1 LSSALSS
8 QAQRLRLDDIVTRN
22 ANRKPLLS
30 RRRIMAR
37 TVADHLVDTL
47 ARAGVRQ
54 IYGVVGDSLNP
65 VTDALRRSTLKWV
78 HVRHEETAAFAAGAE
93 AQLTGNLAVCA
104 GSCGPGNLH
113 LINGLYDAH
122 RSAAPVLAIA
132 AHIPSSE
139 VGTGY
144 FQETHPEQ
152 LFRECS
158 HYCELISNPRQAPRV
173 LQSAMQHAV
182 SKRGVSVIVLP
193 GDVAALD
200 EPSDGFAQGASLAC
214 PQVRPCDHDLARLA
228 DLLNQAR
235 RVTLF
240 CGAGC
245 AGAHAEVVALADK
258 LKAPVG
264 YSFRGK
270 EWIEYDNPN
279 AVGMTGLLGW
289 GAAYQAMHGCDVLVL
304 LGTDFPYES
313 FLPQSPKIAQVDLR
327 AERLGR
333 RSKLDL
339 GLCGDIG
346 ETIRA
351 LLPLVKPATDRTF
364 LDAMLEHQAVARR
377 KLRAY
382 VDHVGKRRPIHPEY
396 VAATVNELAAQDAVF
411 TVDTGMCCVWG
422 ARYVEA
428 ARNRRMLGSFNHGSM
443 ANALPQAIGAQ
454 TAYPGRQVISFSGDG
469 GLAMLMGELL
479 TLAQYQLPVKIVLF
493 DNHRLGMVQL
503 EQEAA
508 GLPHYGVEL
517 KNPNFAKLAEAV
529 GLTGLRV
536 EDPAEVRPALQQAL
550 ASSGPVL
557 VDAVTD
563 PNVLSM
569 PPRATIQQAKGF
581 ALAMTKMA
589 FTGELHDVIDTVM
602 ANWRNLI

>member
-1 LSSALSS
+1 
-8 QAQRLRLDDIVTRN
+8 
-22 ANRKPLLS
+22 
-30 RRRIMAR
+30 MAR
-37 TVADHLVDTL
+37 CVAEHLVDTL
-47 ARAGVRQ
+47 AQAGVRQ

-65 VTDALRRSTLKWV
+65 VTDALRRKNTIKWV
-78 HVRHEETAAFAAGAE
+78 DVRHEESGAYAAGAE

-113 LINGLYDAH
+113 LINGLFDAH
-122 RSAAPVLAIA
+122 RSGAPVLAIA

-139 VGTGY
+139 IGTGY

-158 HYCELISNPRQAPRV
+158 YYCELISNPRQAPRV
-173 LQSAMQHAV
+173 IQSALQHAV

-200 EPSDGFAQGASLAC
+200 VPSDGFAHGSVAAC
-214 PQVRPCDHDLARLA
+214 PQVRPCDGDLARLA
-228 DLLNQAR
+228 DLFNNGK

-245 AGAHAEVVALADK
+245 AGAHQEVMALADK
-258 LKAPVG
+258 LKAAVG

-289 GAAYQAMHGCDVLVL
+289 GAAYKAMHACDVLVL
-304 LGTDFPYES
+304 LGTDFPYETFMPS
-313 FLPQSPKIAQVDLR
+313 KPTIVQIDVR

-339 GLCGDIG
+339 GLCGDIR
-346 ETIRA
+346 ESLRA
-351 LLPLVKPATDRTF
+351 LLPLVKPVADRAF
-364 LDAMLEHQAVARR
+364 LDAMLGQHAVARR

-382 VDHVGKRRPIHPEY
+382 IDDVGKRRPIHPEY
-396 VAATVNELAAQDAVF
+396 VAATVNELATQDAVF
-411 TVDTGMCCVWG
+411 TVDTGMCAVWG

-428 ARNRRMLGSFNHGSM
+428 AKNRRILGSFNHGSM

-454 TAYPGRQVISFSGDG
+454 TAFPGRQVITFSGDG

-479 TLAQYQLPVKIVLF
+479 TLVQYQLPVKIVLF
-493 DNHRLGMVQL
+493 DNQRLGMVSL
-503 EQEAA
+503 EQEVA
-508 GLPHYGVEL
+508 GYAQYGVEL
-517 KNPNFAKLAEAV
+517 KNPNFAAVAEAV

-536 EDPAEVRPALQQAL
+536 EDPAQVRPALEKAL
-550 ASSGPVL
+550 AAKGPVL
-557 VDAVTD
+557 VDVVTD
-563 PNVLSM
+563 PHVLAM
-569 PPRATIQQAKGF
+569 PPKATIQQAKGF

-589 FTGELHDVIDTVM
+589 FTGELEDVADTVM
-602 ANWRNLI
+602 ANWRYL

>member
-1 LSSALSS
+1 
-8 QAQRLRLDDIVTRN
+8 
-22 ANRKPLLS
+22 
-30 RRRIMAR
+30 MAR
-37 TVADHLVDTL
+37 TVAEHLVDTL

-78 HVRHEETAAFAAGAE
+78 DVRHEESGAFAAGAE
-93 AQLTGNLAVCA
+93 AQLTGRLAVCA

-139 VGTGY
+139 VGTSY
-144 FQETHPEQ
+144 FQETHPDQ

-158 HYCELISNPRQAPRV
+158 HYCELVSHPRQAPRV
-173 LQSAMQHAV
+173 LQSALQHAV

-193 GDVAALD
+193 GDIAALEAPADGVAHAPVAAV
-200 EPSDGFAQGASLAC
+200 PV
-214 PQVRPCDHDLARLA
+214 VRPADADLGRLA
-228 DLLNQAR
+228 DLVNGAKK
-235 RVTLF
+235 VALF
-240 CGAGC
+240 CGIGC
-245 AGAHAEVVALADK
+245 AGAHDEVVALAEK

-270 EWIEYDNPN
+270 EWVEYDNSS
-279 AVGMTGLLGW
+279 AVGMSGLLGW
-289 GAAYQAMHGCDVLVL
+289 GAAYKAMHECDALLL

-313 FLPQSPKIAQVDLR
+313 FMPTTPKIAQIDIR

-333 RSKLDL
+333 RSRLDL
-339 GLCGDIG
+339 GLCGDVG
-346 ETIRA
+346 DTLRA
-351 LLPLVKPATDRTF
+351 LLPLVKQRVDRAF
-364 LDAMLEHQAVARR
+364 LDAMLEQHVAAQR

-382 VDHVGKRRPIHPEY
+382 VDKVSKHRPIHPES
-396 VAATVNELAAQDAVF
+396 VAATLDELAGPDAVF
-411 TVDTGMCCVWG
+411 TIDTGMCCVWG
-422 ARYVEA
+422 ARYLRA
-428 ARNRRMLGSFNHGSM
+428 AEGRRILGSFNHGSM
-443 ANALPQAIGAQ
+443 ANALPQAIGVQ
-454 TAYPGRQVISFSGDG
+454 TAYPGRQVISLSGDG
-469 GLAMLMGELL
+469 GLSMLLGELL
-479 TLAQYQLPVKIVLF
+479 TIAQYQLPVKIVLF

-517 KNPNFAKLAEAV
+517 KNPNFAALAEAV

-536 EDPAEVRPALQQAL
+536 EDPAQVRPALEKAL
-550 ASSGPVL
+550 ATKGPVL
-557 VDAVTD
+557 VDVVTD

-569 PPRATIQQAKGF
+569 PPKATIKQAAGF

-589 FTGELHDVIDTVM
+589 FTGELHDVIDTVA
-602 ANWRNLI
+602 ANWRSL

>member
-1 LSSALSS
+1 
-8 QAQRLRLDDIVTRN
+8 
-22 ANRKPLLS
+22 
-30 RRRIMAR
+30 
-37 TVADHLVDTL
+37 VDTL

-54 IYGVVGDSLNP
+54 VYGVVGDSLNP

-78 HVRHEETAAFAAGAE
+78 DVRHEESGAFAAGAE
-93 AQLTGNLAVCA
+93 AQLIGQLAVCA

-113 LINGLYDAH
+113 LINGLFDAH
-122 RSAAPVLAIA
+122 RSMAPVLAIA

-139 VGTGY
+139 VGTSY
-144 FQETHPEQ
+144 FQETHPDQ

-173 LQSAMQHAV
+173 LQSAMQQAV

-200 EPSDGFAQGASLAC
+200 APSNGFAQGAVTVC
-214 PQVRPCDHDLARLA
+214 PQVRPCDGDLARLA
-228 DLLNQAR
+228 DLLNKGK

-245 AGAHAEVVALADK
+245 AGAHDEVVALAEK

-270 EWIEYDNPN
+270 EWIECDNPN

-289 GAAYQAMHGCDVLVL
+289 GAAYKAMHGCDVLVL

-313 FLPQSPKIAQVDLR
+313 FMPTTPEIAQIDIR

-339 GLCGDIG
+339 GLCGDVR
-346 ETIRA
+346 ETLKA
-351 LLPLVKPATDRTF
+351 LLPLVQPRVDRSF
-364 LDAMLEHQAVARR
+364 LDAMLEQHVAARR

-382 VDHVGKRRPIHPEY
+382 VDHSGKRRPIHPEY

-411 TVDTGMCCVWG
+411 TVDTGMCAVWG
-422 ARYVEA
+422 ARYLEA
-428 ARNRRMLGSFNHGSM
+428 AKNRRIIGSFNHGSM

-454 TAYPGRQVISFSGDG
+454 TAYPERQVISFSGDG

-479 TLAQYQLPVKIVLF
+479 TVAQYQLPLKIVLF

-517 KNPNFAKLAEAV
+517 KNPNFAALAEAV

-536 EDPAEVRPALQQAL
+536 EDPAQVRPALEKAL
-550 ASSGPVL
+550 ATKGPVL
-557 VDAVTD
+557 VDVVTD

-569 PPRATIQQAKGF
+569 PPKATIQQAKGF

-589 FTGELHDVIDTVM
+589 FTGELEGVTDTVM
-602 ANWRNLI
+602 ANWRYL

>member
-1 LSSALSS
+1 
-8 QAQRLRLDDIVTRN
+8 
-22 ANRKPLLS
+22 
-30 RRRIMAR
+30 
-37 TVADHLVDTL
+37 
-47 ARAGVRQ
+47 
-54 IYGVVGDSLNP
+54 
-65 VTDALRRSTLKWV
+65 
-78 HVRHEETAAFAAGAE
+78 
-93 AQLTGNLAVCA
+93 
-104 GSCGPGNLH
+104 LH
-113 LINGLYDAH
+113 LINGLFDAH
-122 RSAAPVLAIA
+122 RSLAPVLAIA

-139 VGTGY
+139 IGTGY
-144 FQETHPEQ
+144 FQETHPDQ

-158 HYCELISNPRQAPRV
+158 HYCESISNPRQAPRV

-182 SKRGVSVIVLP
+182 SKRGVSVVVLP

-200 EPSDGFAQGASLAC
+200 EPSDGLAQGASIAC
-214 PQVRPCDHDLARLA
+214 PPLRPCEEDLARLA
-228 DLLNQAR
+228 DLLNRAK

-245 AGAHAEVVALADK
+245 AGAREEVVALADK

-270 EWIEYDNPN
+270 EWVECDNPN

-289 GAAYQAMHGCDVLVL
+289 GAAYKAMHGCDVLVL

-313 FLPQSPKIAQVDLR
+313 FMPADPKIAQVDIR

-351 LLPLVKPATDRTF
+351 LLPLVKPVTDRTF
-364 LDAMLEHQAVARR
+364 LDAMLEQHTAARR
-377 KLRAY
+377 KLRLSIEQ
-382 VDHVGKRRPIHPEY
+382 VGKRRPIHPEY

-422 ARYVEA
+422 ARYVAA
-428 ARNRRMLGSFNHGSM
+428 ARNRRLIGSFNHGSM

-454 TAYPGRQVISFSGDG
+454 TAYPGRQVISFFGDG

-479 TLAQYQLPVKIVLF
+479 TLAQYQLPVKIILF

-517 KNPNFAKLAEAV
+517 RNPNFAGLAEAV
-529 GLTGLRV
+529 GLRGLRV
-536 EDPAEVRPALQQAL
+536 EDPAEVRPALAQAL
-550 ASSGPVL
+550 DSSGPVL
-557 VDAVTD
+557 VDVVTD
-563 PNVLSM
+563 PNVLAM

-589 FTGELHDVIDTVM
+589 FAGELEDVADTVM
-602 ANWRNLI
+602 ANWRNMV